1 MSDTTVLI
9 RFLGEDDVTPVA
21 NAVTNSVEG
30 LGSATKTA
38 GGGFNA
44 LQSIATGAFQAIGTA
59 ATNLAGAAL
68 SKVGDFISGS
78 ITEASE
84 WNSVIAQTEAVVKS
98 TGMAAGFTAQQMADM
113 ATAMSA
119 SSGNSIFADDAILGA
134 QNVLATFTQIQ
145 GTNFGDATQAI
156 LDISQAMG
164 TDLNSSALQVG
175 KALND
180 PIAGIGALSRV
191 GVSFSDDQKA
201 MIEAMVKTGDVAGAQ
216 QVILAE
222 LNKEFGGSAAAAVDT
237 YVGQQAM
244 LAAQFADIQ
253 QTLGEALLPVLIR
266 FGSYASEVLV
276 PIIGDVVTQFANF
289 ISSVDW
295 PAIISAIDELYLSSD
310 AFVSGID
317 WQGTLASIQAGFNSF
332 LVAITPITAAIA
344 NLWAV
349 AQPALT
355 ALYNAISTQL
365 ASPGVQANMQN
376 IVSIFQVLGDVLIN
390 AVTLALNTVAFAI
403 QGLMAAFQ
411 YLWPYIQVV
420 LNGAMT
426 LSNAFQTLLI
436 GVLTSISQLLKGDF
450 AGAWQTVQNAIST
463 FINTITMAMGTFVA
477 DMLIKLNGLV
487 SSIVTEATK
496 VGKSI
501 ADGIATGISNGV
513 TAITNA
519 AKNAA
524 KSALDAAMS
533 FLGIASPS
541 KAFSNLVGKPIAQGM
556 AAGIMS
562 GLPDVT
568 NAMNATLGSGVN
580 SAQATVQNYYQL
592 SATYNTQQS
601 ESSIMADFQAMQVLA
616 GGF

>member
-78 ITEASE
+78 IAEASE

-164 TDLNSSALQVG
+164 TDLQSSALQVG

-191 GVSFSDDQKA
+191 GVSFTDDQKA
-201 MIEAMVKTGDVAGAQ
+201 MIEAMVETGNVAGAQ

-253 QTLGEALLPVLIR
+253 QTLGEALLPVLVR

-276 PIIGDVVTQFANF
+276 PIIGDMVTQFSNF

-295 PAIISAIDELYLSSD
+295 PGIISAIDELYLSSD
-310 AFVSGID
+310 AFISGID
-317 WQGTLASIQAGFNSF
+317 WQGVLASIQAGFNSF
-332 LVAITPITAAIA
+332 LVAIAPITSAIA

-349 AQPALT
+349 SQPALT
-355 ALYNAISTQL
+355 ALYNAINTQL
-365 ASPGVQANMQN
+365 ASPATQASLQN
-376 IVSIFQVLGDVLIN
+376 LITIFQL
-390 AVTLALNTVAFAI
+390 LADILVGVVSVAFQGMAVQV
-403 QGLMAAFQ
+403 QGLTETFQ
-411 YLWPYIQVV
+411 YLWPYIQIVM
-420 LNGAMT
+420 NGMMA
-426 LSNAFQTLLI
+426 LAAPFQTLLI
-436 GVLTSISQLLKGDF
+436 GVLTSISQFLKGDF
-450 AGAWQTVQNAIST
+450 AGAWQTVQNAFGTFVST
-463 FINTITMAMGTFVA
+463 TSQAMGAFVA
-477 DMLIKLNGLV
+477 DMLIKLNGMVASL
-487 SSIVTEATK
+487 AAAAMQ
-496 VGKSI
+496 VGQNI
-501 ADGIATGISNGV
+501 ADGIAKGISNGV
-513 TAITNA
+513 AAITNA
-519 AKNAA
+519 AKRAA
-524 KSALDAAMS
+524 QSALDAAMAL
-533 FLGIASPS
+533 LGIASPS
-541 KAFSNLVGKPIAQGM
+541 KVFANMVGKPISQGM
-556 AAGIMS
+556 AAGIMA

-601 ESSIMADFQAMQVLA
+601 ESSIMADFNAMQVLA
-616 GGF
+616 GGI

>member
-21 NAVTNSVEG
+21 NAVTSSVEG
-30 LGSATKTA
+30 VGGAAKTA

>member
-21 NAVTNSVEG
+21 AAVTNSVEG

-38 GGGFNA
+38 SSGFGA
-44 LQSIATGAFQAIGTA
+44 LQSIATGAFHAIGGA
-59 ATNLAGAAL
+59 AVNLAGAAF
-68 SKVGDFISGS
+68 SKMTDFISGS
-78 ITEASE
+78 IAEASE
-84 WNSVIAQTEAVVKS
+84 FQSIFAQTEAVVKS

-113 ATAMSA
+113 ANAMSA

-164 TDLNSSALQVG
+164 SDLQSSALQVG

-191 GVSFSDDQKA
+191 GVSFTDSQKA
-201 MIEAMVKTGDVAGAQ
+201 MIEAMVETGDVAGAQ

-237 YVGQQAM
+237 YAGQQAL

-253 QTLGEALLPVLIR
+253 QTLGEALLPVLVR

-276 PIIGDVVTQFANF
+276 PIIGDLVTQFSNF

-295 PAIISAIDELYLSSD
+295 PGIISAIDALYLSSD

-317 WQGTLASIQAGFNSF
+317 WNGTLASIRAGFNSF
-332 LVAITPITAAIA
+332 LVAIAPITSAIA
-344 NLWAV
+344 NLYAV
-349 AQPALT
+349 ALPALT
-355 ALYNAISTQL
+355 ALYNAIVMQL
-365 ASPGVQANMQN
+365 ASPQTQGYIQN
-376 IVSIFQVLGDVLIN
+376 IVTIFGLLGDILIGVV
-390 AVTLALNTVAFAI
+390 ALAINGMIV
-403 QGLMAAFQ
+403 QVKGLTETFQ
-411 YLWPYIQVV
+411 YLWPYIQIVISGMMAIIGPWQA
-420 LNGAMT
+420 LIIGA
-426 LSNAFQTLLI
+426 LSA
-436 GVLTSISQLLKGDF
+436 ISQLLRGDF
-450 AGAWQTVQNAIST
+450 AGAWSTIQAAVSVFVSTVQTAI
-463 FINTITMAMGTFVA
+463 GTFVA
-477 DMLIKLNGLV
+477 DVSAKIRGLV
-487 SSIVTEATK
+487 SSIVTEATA

-501 ADGIATGISNGV
+501 ADGIAKGISNGV
-513 TAITNA
+513 AAITNA
-519 AKNAA
+519 ARGAAQSALNAA
-524 KSALDAAMS
+524 MAI
-533 FLGIASPS
+533 LGIASPS
-541 KAFSNLVGKPIAQGM
+541 KVFANLVGKPISQGM
-556 AAGIMS
+556 AAGIMA

-601 ESSIMADFQAMQVLA
+601 ESSIMADFNAMQVLA
-616 GGF
+616 GGI

>member
-21 NAVTNSVEG
+21 AAVTSSVEG
-30 LGSATKTA
+30 VGGAAKTA

-78 ITEASE
+78 IKEASE
-84 WNSVIAQTEAVVKS
+84 WNSAIAQTEAVVKS
-98 TGMAAGFTAQQMADM
+98 TGMAAGFTAQQFGDM
-113 ATAMSA
+113 ASMMSA
-119 SSGNSIFADDAILGA
+119 SSGNSIFSDDAILGA
-134 QNVLATFTQIQ
+134 ENVLATFTQIK
-145 GTNFGDATQAI
+145 GTNFTGATQSI

-164 TDLNSSALQVG
+164 TDLQSSALQVG

-180 PIAGIGALSRV
+180 PIAGISALSRV
-191 GVSFSDDQKA
+191 GVSFTDDQKA
-201 MIEAMVKTGDVAGAQ
+201 MIKTMVETGNVAGAQ

-237 YVGQQAM
+237 YAGQQAM

-253 QTLGEALLPVLIR
+253 QTLGEALLPVLVR

-295 PAIISAIDELYLSSD
+295 PGIISAIDNLYLSSD

-317 WQGTLASIQAGFNSF
+317 WNRTLASIQAGFNSF
-332 LVAITPITAAIA
+332 LTTIAPITSAIA
-344 NLWAV
+344 NLYAV
-349 AQPALT
+349 AVPALT
-355 ALYNAISTQL
+355 ALYGAITTQL
-365 ASPGVQANMQN
+365 ASPQTQGYIQN
-376 IVSIFQVLGDVLIN
+376 LVTIFSLLGDILIGVVSLAIN
-390 AVTLALNTVAFAI
+390 GMVIQWQSLMTTLQF
-403 QGLMAAFQ
+403 
-411 YLWPYIQVV
+411 LWPYIQIV
-420 LNGAMT
+420 LNGFMA
-426 LSNAFQTLLI
+426 LIAPFQTLII
-436 GVLTSISQLLKGDF
+436 GALTAISQLLKGDF
-450 AGAWQTVQNAIST
+450 AGAWSTLQTSVSAFVTTVQTAV
-463 FINTITMAMGTFVA
+463 GTFVTDVSA
-477 DMLIKLNGLV
+477 KIGGLV
-487 SSIVTEATK
+487 SSITAQAMA
-496 VGKSI
+496 VGQNI
-501 ADGIATGISNGV
+501 ANGIANGISNGV

-519 AKNAA
+519 AKGAA
-524 KSALDAAMS
+524 QSALDAAMAL
-533 FLGIASPS
+533 LGIHSPS
-541 KAFSNLVGKPIAQGM
+541 TAFANLVGKPISQGM
-556 AAGIMS
+556 AAGIMA

-592 SATYNTQQS
+592 SATYNTNQS
-601 ESSIMADFQAMQVLA
+601 ESSIMADFNAMQVLA
-616 GGF
+616 GGL